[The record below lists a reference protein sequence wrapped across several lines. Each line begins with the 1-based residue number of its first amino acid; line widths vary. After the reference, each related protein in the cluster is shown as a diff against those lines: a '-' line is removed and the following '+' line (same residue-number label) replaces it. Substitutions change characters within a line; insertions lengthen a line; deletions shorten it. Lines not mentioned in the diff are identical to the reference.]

1 MYSLLDKFFFI
12 FHSVIIVFNLF
23 GWMWKKTRRAN
34 LIVLS
39 LTGASWFVLGIW
51 YGIGYCPCT
60 DWHRQVR
67 MELGHLDVPNS
78 YVKFLI
84 DSVTGLNVNARLVDG
99 MTLTLFILALGASI
113 YTNVRD
119 WKIQKAEREKT
130 MFNQKG
136 R

>member
-1 MYSLLDKFFFI
+1 
-12 FHSVIIVFNLF
+12 
-23 GWMWKKTRRAN
+23 
-34 LIVLS
+34 
-39 LTGASWFVLGIW
+39 
-51 YGIGYCPCT
+51 
-60 DWHRQVR
+60 

-84 DSVTGLNVNARLVDG
+84 DSVTGLNVNTRLVDG

>member
-1 MYSLLDKFFFI
+1 MYYLLDKFFFV
-12 FHSVIIVFNLF
+12 FHSTIIVFNLF

-39 LTGASWFVLGIW
+39 LTGGSWFGLGIW

-60 DWHRQVR
+60 DWHWQVR
-67 MELGHLDVPNS
+67 RHLGHFDMSNS

-84 DSVTGLNVNARLVDG
+84 DSATGLDVNARLVDG
-99 MTLTLFILALGASI
+99 MTLTLFILALAASI

-119 WKIQKAEREKT
+119 WKIQKAEREKI
-130 MFNQKG
+130 MFNQK
-136 R
+136 RR

>member
-1 MYSLLDKFFFI
+1 MYYLLDKFFFI

-60 DWHRQVR
+60 DWHWQVR
-67 MELGHLDVPNS
+67 MELAHLDVPNS

-84 DSVTGLNVNARLVDG
+84 DSVTGLDVSAKAADG
-99 MTLTLFILALGASI
+99 LTLTCFVLAFAASI

>member
-1 MYSLLDKFFFI
+1 
-12 FHSVIIVFNLF
+12 
-23 GWMWKKTRRAN
+23 
-34 LIVLS
+34 
-39 LTGASWFVLGIW
+39 
-51 YGIGYCPCT
+51 
-60 DWHRQVR
+60 
-67 MELGHLDVPNS
+67 MELAHLDVPNS

-84 DSVTGLNVNARLVDG
+84 DSVTGLDVSAKAADG
-99 MTLTLFILALGASI
+99 LTLTCFVLAFAASI

>member
-1 MYSLLDKFFFI
+1 MYYLLDKFFFV
-12 FHSVIIVFNLF
+12 FHSTIIVFNLF
-23 GWMWKKTRRAN
+23 GWMWKKTRQTN
-34 LIVLS
+34 LMVLS

-60 DWHRQVR
+60 DWHWQVR

-84 DSVTGLNVNARLVDG
+84 DSVTGLNVNTRLVDG

>member
-1 MYSLLDKFFFI
+1 MYYLLDKFFFI

-23 GWMWKKTRRAN
+23 GWMWKKSRRAN

-60 DWHRQVR
+60 DWHWQVR
-67 MELGHLDVPNS
+67 MELAHLDVPNS

-84 DSVTGLNVNARLVDG
+84 DSVTGLDVSAKAADG
-99 MTLTLFILALGASI
+99 LTLTCFVLAFAASI